1 MMPKSRITTVS
12 SLAVAALFSITM
24 AHAATYNFTFQS
36 RDAELTATGEFT
48 VDSAEQVTNMSG
60 AISGLTNQTISAVT
74 ANSSFPTAS
83 YSPDGSFIYN
93 DVYYPTGMAFDIN
106 GVLFTTAQNPGGYW
120 NLWGSS
126 PGNYTLYE
134 SAGSYNYP
142 IQEIGTLSVVATPEP
157 STWAM
162 LVLGFAGLGLV
173 GRRRQRSARLA
184 PSLG

>member
-1 MMPKSRITTVS
+1 MMCKTLVTTI
-12 SLAVAALFSITM
+12 AALTTAMLFHMTSANASI
-24 AHAATYNFTFQS
+24 YKFTFQS
-36 RDAELTATGEFT
+36 SDAELTATGEFT
-48 VDSAEQVTNMSG
+48 VDANEQVTNMSG
-60 AISGLTNQTISAVT
+60 AISGLTNQTIGAVT

-142 IQEIGTLSVVATPEP
+142 IQETGTLSVMGAPEP

>member
-1 MMPKSRITTVS
+1 MHKSLITTLS
-12 SLAVAALFSITM
+12 ALATIALLSMTT
-24 AHAATYNFTFQS
+24 AHAATYKFTFES
-36 RDAELTATGEFT
+36 GDAELTATGQFT
-48 VDSAEQVTNMSG
+48 VDAADQVTNMSG
-60 AISGLTNQTISAVT
+60 VISGLTTQTISAVT
-74 ANSSFPTAS
+74 ANPSFPNAS

-93 DVYYPTGMAFDIN
+93 NVYYPTGMAFDTN

-126 PGNYTLYE
+126 PGSYTLYE

-157 STWAM
+157 SSWAM

-173 GRRRQRSARLA
+173 GRRRQRAARLA

>member
-1 MMPKSRITTVS
+1 MRKILITTIAAITTAILLTVS
-12 SLAVAALFSITM
+12 T
-24 AHAATYNFTFQS
+24 AHAATYKFTFQS
-36 RDAELTATGEFT
+36 SDAELTATGDFT
-48 VDSAEQVTNMSG
+48 VNAAEQVTGVSG
-60 AISGLTNQTISAVT
+60 VISGLTNQIISAVT
-74 ANSSFPTAS
+74 ANPSFPSPS
-83 YSPDGSFIYN
+83 YSPDGSFIFN
-93 DVYYPTGMAFDIN
+93 NVYYPTGNAFDIN

-142 IQEIGTLSVVATPEP
+142 IQEIGTLSVMGAPEP

>member
-1 MMPKSRITTVS
+1 MMHKSLITTIS
-12 SLAVAALFSITM
+12 SLATAALFSMTM
-24 AHAATYNFTFQS
+24 AHAATYDFTFQS
-36 RDAELTATGEFT
+36 NDAELTATGQFM

-106 GVLFTTAQNPGGYW
+106 GVLFTAAQNPGGYW

-134 SAGSYNYP
+134 SVGSYNYP